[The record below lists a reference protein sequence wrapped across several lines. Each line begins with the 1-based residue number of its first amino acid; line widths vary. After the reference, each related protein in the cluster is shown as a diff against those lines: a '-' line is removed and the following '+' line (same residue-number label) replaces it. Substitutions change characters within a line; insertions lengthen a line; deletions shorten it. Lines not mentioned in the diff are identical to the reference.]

1 MKILYFTSTGNN
13 LYISQKLGGE
23 LLSIP
28 KLVKNNEFD
37 IQDECVGIVFP
48 VFFANS
54 PKMLRE
60 FLKKV
65 NIKTDYLFIITSYGS
80 DGDQNA
86 LRIMIETLQNRGIHV
101 NYANSVLMVDNFLP
115 MFDMAEEKKIK
126 KDEDID
132 AQIESIK
139 EDIDLRKDFR
149 LSKKMFT
156 DIPNI
161 EDVLEKTMI
170 SKFHISVSED
180 CTNCQICSRVCPRGN
195 IAFADE
201 KQVIGENCE
210 FCLGCVHHCKNNVL
224 TINDEK
230 KQL

>member
-80 DGDQNA
+80 DGD
-86 LRIMIETLQNRGIHV
+86 
-101 NYANSVLMVDNFLP
+101 
-115 MFDMAEEKKIK
+115 
-126 KDEDID
+126 
-132 AQIESIK
+132 
-139 EDIDLRKDFR
+139 
-149 LSKKMFT
+149 
-156 DIPNI
+156 
-161 EDVLEKTMI
+161 
-170 SKFHISVSED
+170 
-180 CTNCQICSRVCPRGN
+180 
-195 IAFADE
+195 
-201 KQVIGENCE
+201 
-210 FCLGCVHHCKNNVL
+210 
-224 TINDEK
+224 
-230 KQL
+230 